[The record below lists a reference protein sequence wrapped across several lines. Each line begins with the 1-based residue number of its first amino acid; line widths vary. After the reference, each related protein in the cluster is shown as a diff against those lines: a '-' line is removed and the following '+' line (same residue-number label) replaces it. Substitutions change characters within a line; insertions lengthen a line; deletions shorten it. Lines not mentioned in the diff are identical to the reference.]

1 MYMNDKYIVDVLNEI
16 DEKYIDEAVKFQHK
30 KKKRSNKYLIPLV
43 ASISLILVVGA
54 FLYSN
59 HMPNKKTL
67 ESLDYPSI
75 NSHSFALMV
84 YAAEDSKMEMKEIPM
99 ESHEYIISSE
109 DGTTANRFYRLVS
122 VDGMPEEMKSRIDLS
137 EELVMCYG
145 FNMRIEGEGIDS
157 ITYEALDTEFVKK
170 IDYSWNEDMELFE
183 KYPECLGISSK
194 ENFNGSN
201 GKEYKNCGNTEIR
214 HWLFTPVG
222 KKYTV
227 SYEEQGSLENLYAL
241 KLSYDRK
248 KIVEAAEYSR
258 LNTEDNY
265 HTINDELIKAI
276 LGQKIKVK
284 VNYADGCSE
293 EMVIEITHVGGM
305 CMKVQVYELT
315 VNCNSF

>member
-1 MYMNDKYIVDVLNEI
+1 MYMNNKYIVDVLNEI
-16 DEKYIDEAVKFQHK
+16 DEKYIDDAVKIQYK
-30 KKKRSNKYLIPLV
+30 KKKKSNKYIISLV
-43 ASISLILVVGA
+43 ACISLIIVVGV
-54 FLYSN
+54 FLHSN
-59 HMPNKKTL
+59 YGPNKNPL

-75 NSHSFALMV
+75 NNHSFALMV
-84 YAAEDSKMEMKEIPM
+84 YAAEDSKMEMKEIPVK
-99 ESHEYIISSE
+99 SHEYIISSE
-109 DGTTANRFYRLVS
+109 NGTTANRFYRLVS

-137 EELVMCYG
+137 EELVMCFG
-145 FNMRIEGEGIDS
+145 FNMWIEGEGIDS

-170 IDYSWNEDMELFE
+170 IDYSWNEDRDLFE

-194 ENFNGSN
+194 ECFNGSN

-214 HWLFTPVG
+214 HWLFTPAG

-248 KIVEAAEYSR
+248 KIVEAAEYSSS
-258 LNTEDNY
+258 NTEDNY

-293 EMVIEITHVGGM
+293 EMVIEITHVGGVY
-305 CMKVQVYELT
+305 MKVQVHELT
-315 VNCNSF
+315 VK